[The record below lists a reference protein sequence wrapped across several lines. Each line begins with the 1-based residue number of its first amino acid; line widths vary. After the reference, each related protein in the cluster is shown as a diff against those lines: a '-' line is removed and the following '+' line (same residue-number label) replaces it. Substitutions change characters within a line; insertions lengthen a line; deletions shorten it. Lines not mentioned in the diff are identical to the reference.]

1 MPELPALIPWILL
14 AVLLLV
20 LGEILRAVLKRQLL
34 VPRQPRRPLEFD
46 WVVLSVALAFILLN
60 VVSVLVRLLTAG
72 GPEGR
77 KRNIS
82 SAPSLRVEAA
92 ILTNFV
98 IIAIL
103 VSLILARRMNR
114 LVDYGIDLRGWL
126 AEIRFGGLGFLA
138 SLPLVVAVIVILGP
152 YRSQE
157 TQNSLLILLRETGSK
172 RTILEVVF
180 AAVVTAPLA
189 EELLFRVIIQGL
201 LETRLSLAG
210 AIAIPACVFA
220 AVHGPYDALAAL
232 AAGGSFWVPST
243 TCARSYVANVIT
255 HALFNATFL
264 ILALWQRQSS

>member
-72 GPEGR
+72 GEDAGEKSPLT
-77 KRNIS
+77 
-82 SAPSLRVEAA
+82 SLRVEAA

-103 VSLILARRMNR
+103 VSLILARRINR

-189 EELLFRVIIQGL
+189 EELLFRVILQGL

-220 AVHGPYDALAAL
+220 AVHGPYDALPLLPLAL
-232 AAGGSFWVPST
+232 VLGALYHLR
-243 TCARSYVANVIT
+243 RSYVANVTT